1 MCFFFCFCEI
11 SSLHLFYRF
20 VYCKKSNPTFSSG
33 DGEPEKA
40 KQHFRPYFE
49 AMAIRSNTKYII
61 IVVDIIYFRTF
72 YSASNLNSPF
82 KIVKQQ
88 EDFIFGQ
95 LCTTYLVAD
104 FYFAEGSLDFATCI
118 ISTIILLIILAQKID
133 LLKSCVTSTESLLYY
148 HHVPT
153 LMKSLVV
160 AK

>member
-61 IVVDIIYFRTF
+61 IVVDIIYFAHLLQCFKSKQSFQNSKKGGPNNNRILFLANYTQVANF
-72 YSASNLNSPF
+72 CFCRVLFRFCNL
-82 KIVKQQ
+82 
-88 EDFIFGQ
+88 
-95 LCTTYLVAD
+95 YL
-104 FYFAEGSLDFATCI
+104 GTKR
-118 ISTIILLIILAQKID
+118 LI
-133 LLKSCVTSTESLLYY
+133 Y
-148 HHVPT
+148 
-153 LMKSLVV
+153 
-160 AK
+160 

>member
-1 MCFFFCFCEI
+1 M
-11 SSLHLFYRF
+11 HLFYRF

-82 KIVKQQ
+82 KIVIKKKAVQRISILANGKYVQ
-88 EDFIFGQ
+88 I
-95 LCTTYLVAD
+95 AD
-104 FYFAEGSLDFATCI
+104 FYFAEDSLDFATCI

-133 LLKSCVTSTESLLYY
+133 LLKSCVTSTESLFYY
-148 HHVPT
+148 THHVPT
-153 LMKSLVV
+153 LMKSLLV
-160 AK
+160 AE

>member
-82 KIVKQQ
+82 KIVKIRRFEQQ
-88 EDFIFGQ
+88 KGFIFGQ
-95 LCTTYLVAD
+95 LYSYYLR
-104 FYFAEGSLDFATCI
+104 I
-118 ISTIILLIILAQKID
+118 
-133 LLKSCVTSTESLLYY
+133 
-148 HHVPT
+148 
-153 LMKSLVV
+153 
-160 AK
+160 